1 MLIKIFKK
9 TKICITIIAQ
19 IKKKMINLVNKNKI
33 KILKIYKNKKVIN
46 KKKDFNIFKTISRTL
61 IMIVKLKKFNQK
73 IFRKIIII
81 KINSK

>member
-61 IMIVKLKKFNQK
+61 IMIVKLKKFN
-73 IFRKIIII
+73 
-81 KINSK
+81 